1 VRRSVNLGGAVLLK
15 RCRPAPYASLPRLQK
30 EILLKNEGKSMR
42 IRLGLLVAVL
52 AIFAVAMVGPQQRA
66 ALAVCPDAAL
76 VYMYSDATYTTKVG
90 QCVHACCQ
98 VWTCTGTLTNYQKV
112 IYEVS
117 CSTE

>member
-1 VRRSVNLGGAVLLK
+1 MDYPTFLTLRKEIILNNVRKFLRSRISLLLAVLG
-15 RCRPAPYASLPRLQK
+15 
-30 EILLKNEGKSMR
+30 IF
-42 IRLGLLVAVL
+42 GL
-52 AIFAVAMVGPQQRA
+52 AMAGPQQKT

-98 VWTCTGTLTNYQKV
+98 VWTCTGTLTNYQKI
-112 IYEVS
+112 IYELS